1 MSSRYIG
8 TEDWPWLKEHKGCD
22 LQSAC
27 DSSHL
32 EESRNLG
39 YYFYIICD
47 LRYNSNPLICLL
59 VRFLGRFH
67 RLANPSIHLLI
78 LFFIHVYAIKK
89 VLSLSCAKEEWTASL
104 IYSDEGRRDERK
116 SKKVVSILS
125 LNILLQIVCQAVL
138 HLVKFVLSLLALD
151 LSLFISS
158 HVRVYVK
165 KRSSLLSSSDT
176 KRERSYTQ

>member
-1 MSSRYIG
+1 MFETVMSFKRFTNTNWIAKPSESVSQKRSTYIKYR
-8 TEDWPWLKEHKGCD
+8 EVKKSFDKINIPWWPWLKEHKGCD

-78 LFFIHVYAIKK
+78 LFLIHVYVIKK
-89 VLSLSCAKEEWTASL
+89 VLSLLCAKEEWTASL
-104 IYSDEGRRDERK
+104 IYSDEGRRDKRK

-125 LNILLQIVCQAVL
+125 LNILL
-138 HLVKFVLSLLALD
+138 
-151 LSLFISS
+151 
-158 HVRVYVK
+158 
-165 KRSSLLSSSDT
+165 
-176 KRERSYTQ
+176 